1 MVIEALAEAFK
12 SAGLKFLNLAAVKDD
27 AVSAKLEA
35 FKAGEA
41 GQVLL
46 LNMDSETSAGSN
58 LTIANHVIFANPYV
72 HPDREHPTGSTRP
85 GRCDRRGV
93 AASATLRPRR
103 CRCTTSWP
111 TAPSRRRCCAS
122 SARTARM
129 WRRSLKDFPRPWWLE
144 DEDE

>member
-46 LNMDSETSAGSN
+46 LDMDSETSAGSN

-72 HPDREHPTGSTRP
+72 HPDREHQARTVRQAR
-85 GRCDRRGV
+85 GRCIRHPQAKEVQVYHFMANGTIEEEMLRKFGKDSPDVAAFFKGFPSPVVVRRRGRV
-93 AASATLRPRR
+93 MS
-103 CRCTTSWP
+103 
-111 TAPSRRRCCAS
+111 
-122 SARTARM
+122 
-129 WRRSLKDFPRPWWLE
+129 
-144 DEDE
+144 